1 MSLCCHS
8 TGHGFPYYLVKLS
21 KDPFTTTESV
31 KDDYGHYIS
40 ANIKV
45 IEGNYLEIFK
55 ETKEGDLY
63 YLDTSKLALISWFS
77 SVGICP
83 EFVEVEQMRRKKIET
98 MFLVTHDMHQLLLE
112 YTICG
117 FWIPE
122 FELFLYLFWFIWHL
136 LAVQVQRLILWILSH
151 RDGRGWC

>member
-8 TGHGFPYYLVKLS
+8 TGDGFPYYLVKLS

-45 IEGNYLEIFK
+45 IEGDYLEIFK

-63 YLDTSKLALISWFS
+63 YLDTAELAIML
-77 SVGICP
+77 
-83 EFVEVEQMRRKKIET
+83 
-98 MFLVTHDMHQLLLE
+98 LVNVQNLL
-112 YTICG
+112 
-117 FWIPE
+117 
-122 FELFLYLFWFIWHL
+122 
-136 LAVQVQRLILWILSH
+136 RLNK
-151 RDGRGWC
+151 